1 MTAMPPRL
9 TAVPA
14 LSPRPGEPFRFTRE
28 QYYEMDRLGFFA
40 HVRVQRIRGE
50 IVVMSA
56 VNWPHVAS
64 LRKTRL
70 ALEVAFAGIG
80 WVNERNPL
88 PTPDSD
94 PEPDLSVIPGRFED
108 YTDHPPTALLVV
120 EISAT
125 TLFEDTTTMAEVYA
139 TAAAPEYWVVDVPH
153 RRLIVFRDPAPLPA
167 DLGGFAYRTRMELLE
182 SDTVSP
188 LAAPAAVLRV
198 ADLLP

>member
-1 MTAMPPRL
+1 MTAMPPKL
-9 TAVPA
+9 TEVLA
-14 LSPRPGEPFRFTRE
+14 LAPRAGEPFRFTRE
-28 QYYEMDRLGFFA
+28 QYHEMERLGFFRD
-40 HVRVQRIRGE
+40 VRVQRIRGE

-64 LRKTRL
+64 LRKTRQ

-80 WVNERNPL
+80 WVNDRNPL

-108 YTDHPPTALLVV
+108 YSDHPTSAVLVV
-120 EISAT
+120 EISVT

-139 TAAAPEYWVVDVPH
+139 TAAAPEYWVVDVVN
-153 RRLIVFRDPAPLPA
+153 RRLLVYRDPRPLPP
-167 DLGGFAYRTRMELLE
+167 GGVAYRSLTELGE
-182 SDTVSP
+182 ADTVSP
-188 LAAPAAVLRV
+188 LAAAAAVIRV